1 LSNNPREFKKNRRE
15 SRNRDFIMFR
25 NIIMSEK
32 DQREAWRNFVNT
44 REYKKSCKE
53 AGEEWDAYKERERE
67 EFIFEIAP
75 GIAAKAKA
83 QRLRRM
89 TEEYHAA
96 HNPEGHLIT
105 LCIDQKQSEAEA
117 VASQNAIVD
126 DLRKANYQWL
136 VCAKAVYEYWGHT
149 DAANAENLS
158 TNLKWN
164 PHLHILVKAT
174 GKMSVI
180 RQHLARKFKDK
191 KHGIYIFDVR
201 QLPYEEGEE
210 YLNGYKIAEKMDGV
224 VADKSTREKYN
235 LADLIII

>member
-1 LSNNPREFKKNRRE
+1 
-15 SRNRDFIMFR
+15 MFR

-32 DQREAWRNFVNT
+32 EQREAWRNFVNT

-75 GIAAKAKA
+75 QIAAKAKA
-83 QRLRRM
+83 DRLRRM

-96 HNPEGHLIT
+96 HNDEGYLIT
-105 LCIDQKQSEAEA
+105 LSIDQKQSEAEA

-126 DLRKANYQWL
+126 DLRKANYKWL
-136 VCAKAVYEYWGHT
+136 VCAKAVYEYWGHMDT
-149 DAANAENLS
+149 ENLT

-164 PHLHILVKAT
+164 PHIHCLVKKAV
-174 GKMSVI
+174 KKSKI
-180 RQHLARKFKDK
+180 EQHIAVKFMKKK
-191 KHGIYIFDVR
+191 KHGVYHFDVR

-224 VADKSTREKYN
+224 VADKQTREKYN
-235 LADLIII
+235 LADVIII